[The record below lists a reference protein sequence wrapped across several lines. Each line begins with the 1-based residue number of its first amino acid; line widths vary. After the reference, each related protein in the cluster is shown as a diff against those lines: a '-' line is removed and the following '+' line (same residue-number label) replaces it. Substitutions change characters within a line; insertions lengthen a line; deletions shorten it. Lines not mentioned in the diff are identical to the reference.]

1 MPGMPRLNKET
12 TKIAY
17 AIKGIPENLRMKRSK
32 EQEKINKRLLFEET
46 QRVR

>member
-1 MPGMPRLNKET
+1 MPTMRRPKIKA

-17 AIKGIPENLRMKRSK
+17 KVMGVPPNLRFKRSK
-32 EQEKINKRLLFEET
+32 EQSTINKRLLFEET